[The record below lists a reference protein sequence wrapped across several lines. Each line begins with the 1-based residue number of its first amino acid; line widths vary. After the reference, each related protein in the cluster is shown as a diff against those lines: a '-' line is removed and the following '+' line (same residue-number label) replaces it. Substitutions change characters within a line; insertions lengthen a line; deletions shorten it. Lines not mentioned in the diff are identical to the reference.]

1 MSNQQVVVLE
11 HELITANDHLVQLD
25 SNIKQL
31 EEQYANLVV
40 VIDAFEKS
48 KALLQKMADELP
60 EQIELALDEEE

>member
-48 KALLQKMADELP
+48 KELLQKMADELP
-60 EQIELALDEEE
+60 EQLELALDEEE

>member
-48 KALLQKMADELP
+48 KELLQKMADELP

>member
-48 KALLQKMADELP
+48 KELLQKLADELP
-60 EQIELALDEEE
+60 EQLDLALDEEE

>member
-11 HELITANDHLVQLD
+11 HELITANDHLAQLD

-48 KALLQKMADELP
+48 KELLQNLADELP
-60 EQIELALDEEE
+60 EQLELALDEEE

>member
-11 HELITANDHLVQLD
+11 HELITANDHLAQLD

-48 KALLQKMADELP
+48 KELLQKLADELP
-60 EQIELALDEEE
+60 EQLDLALDEEE

>member
-11 HELITANDHLVQLD
+11 HELITANDHLAQLD

-48 KALLQKMADELP
+48 KELLQKMADELP
-60 EQIELALDEEE
+60 EQLELALDEEE

>member
-11 HELITANDHLVQLD
+11 HELITANDHLAQLD

-31 EEQYANLVV
+31 EEQHANLVV

-48 KALLQKMADELP
+48 KELLQKLADELP
-60 EQIELALDEEE
+60 EQLELALEEEE

>member
-48 KALLQKMADELP
+48 KELLQNLADELP
-60 EQIELALDEEE
+60 EQLELALDEEE